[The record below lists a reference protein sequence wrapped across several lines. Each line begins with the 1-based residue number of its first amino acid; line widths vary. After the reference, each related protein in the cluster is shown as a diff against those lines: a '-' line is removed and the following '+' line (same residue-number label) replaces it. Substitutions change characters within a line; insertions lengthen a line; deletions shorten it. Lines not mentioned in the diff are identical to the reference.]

1 MVQQDLIDNIESA
14 EGELSQIYR
23 SVKSPAPIFTP
34 DIWKDVGH
42 SLLYALLDY
51 EHVNPITRLVHSKN
65 ESLEEPVDRI
75 RQKLKE
81 NIEIK
86 AQIRSQVADEVEA

>member
-1 MVQQDLIDNIESA
+1 MKKQDLIDNTESA

-34 DIWKDVGH
+34 EIWKDVGH
-42 SLLYALLDY
+42 SLLYSILDY
-51 EHVNPITRLVHSKN
+51 DHINPITRLIHSKN
-65 ESLEEPVDRI
+65 ESLEESVDQI

-81 NIEIK
+81 NIEDK
-86 AQIRSQVADEVEA
+86 A